1 MSVATTA
8 LTAPRQR
15 AAEALALLADQYG
28 TPDALAALK
37 AAGDDWRDEAI
48 AQVCE
53 AVSAIL
59 LDLRPRTGPRIRG
72 RR

>member
-1 MSVATTA
+1 MSTQTT
-8 LTAPRQR
+8 LSAPRLR
-15 AAEALALLADQYG
+15 ATEALEMIADQYG
-28 TPDALAALK
+28 TPDALEALK
-37 AAGDDWRDEAI
+37 AAGDDWHAEAL

-59 LDLRPRTGPRIRG
+59 LDLRPRTGIMKRE